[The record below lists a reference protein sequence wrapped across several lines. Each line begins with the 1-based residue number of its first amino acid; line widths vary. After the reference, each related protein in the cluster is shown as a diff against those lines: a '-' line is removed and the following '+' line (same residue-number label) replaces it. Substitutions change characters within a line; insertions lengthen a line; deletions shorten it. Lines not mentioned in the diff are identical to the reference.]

1 MKNEINL
8 MYCGNDKVFDGLLI
22 SLLSMTKHTKAPIHA
37 FVITMDLQE
46 LNQNYKPI
54 NSRQIQYLEKMLKD
68 VNSESSIKLFD
79 ITQMFLE
86 ESKNK
91 VKAQDL
97 IDILVS
103 KIVNL
108 ENVATKMAEL

>member
-1 MKNEINL
+1 
-8 MYCGNDKVFDGLLI
+8 
-22 SLLSMTKHTKAPIHA
+22 
-37 FVITMDLQE
+37 MDLQE

-86 ESKNK
+86 ESKN
-91 VKAQDL
+91 
-97 IDILVS
+97 
-103 KIVNL
+103 
-108 ENVATKMAEL
+108 